1 METGIY
7 LRVSTEEQAQ
17 EGFSIRGQEQKLK
30 EYSHIKDWSIYKIY
44 ADEGISGKNIAERP
58 AMNELVADIK
68 AGKVKNVLVYKI
80 DRLTRSTADLLY
92 LVELFN
98 EYDCAFNSL
107 MESIDTQTPSGRM
120 FLKII
125 GIFAEFERENIIE
138 RVKLGLERK
147 VNEGY
152 SLASQASYGY
162 DKPKGQK
169 IQTTN
174 QKEAEIVREIFALFV
189 YQGLSLHGIAKI
201 LNLRGIPT
209 KQGGIWYN
217 RTVKGALENCNYIGK
232 VRHHVGDKEREYIT
246 EGLHEPI
253 ISEELFEEAQKLLAK
268 HAKTSPTKQPKEN
281 SYFSGLLYCPKC
293 KTKFSTHAVEA
304 TNNYVCPMKQ
314 LGTCNASAM
323 SHKKLEKAFYEYIE
337 RINPFSEVDKLE
349 LQRQEQEKLQTYQ
362 LVLAYQDKLRL
373 LERKEKEIMQL
384 YVNDNIDFDTY
395 RDMKKKI
402 EEDRATIQAEIAR
415 LDVPEEK
422 EPEINKEDVIAD
434 LKQNWEALT
443 NSERRQFL
451 VRYIKRLYAVNE
463 VPEGKK
469 HGTVRVTAVE
479 FNCE

>member
-1 METGIY
+1 
-7 LRVSTEEQAQ
+7 
-17 EGFSIRGQEQKLK
+17 
-30 EYSHIKDWSIYKIY
+30 
-44 ADEGISGKNIAERP
+44 
-58 AMNELVADIK
+58 MNELIADIK
-68 AGKVKNVLVYKI
+68 AGKVKNVLVFKI

-138 RVKLGLERK
+138 RVKLGFERK

-152 SLASQASYGY
+152 TLASNYVSYGY
-162 DKPKGQK
+162 DRPKGQK
-169 IQTTN
+169 IQTIN
-174 QKEAEIVREIFALFV
+174 QKEAEIVREIFDMFV
-189 YQGLSLHGIAKI
+189 YQGTNLLTIARI

-209 KQGGIWYN
+209 KQGGVWCG
-217 RTVKGALENCNYIGK
+217 RTVRDVLTNCNYIGK
-232 VRHHVGDKEREYIT
+232 VRHHVGDKERECIID
-246 EGLHEPI
+246 GVHEPI
-253 ISEELFEEAQKLLAK
+253 ISVELFEEAQKLLAK
-268 HAKTSPTKQPKEN
+268 NAKASPTKQPKEN

-293 KTKFSTHAVEA
+293 KTKLATHAVE
-304 TNNYVCPMKQ
+304 TTSNYVCQMKPV
-314 LGTCNASAM
+314 GACDASSM
-323 SHKKLEKAFYEYIE
+323 SHKKLEKAFREYIE

-349 LQRQEQEKLQTYQ
+349 LQRQEQEKLKTFQ

-384 YVNDNIDFDTY
+384 YVNDNIGFGAY

-415 LDVPEEK
+415 LNVPEEK

-434 LKQNWEALT
+434 LKQNWDALT

-463 VPEGKK
+463 IPEGKK
-469 HGTVRVTAVE
+469 HGTVRVVDVE
-479 FNCE
+479 YNCV